1 MNRMTSPRGILV
13 ALLGTAFLS
22 AGCHLMAVGAASV
35 VLTQEFTKHA
45 HAHLVTM
52 DTGLAWAYAKA
63 TLGEISDGPI
73 EADNEARAASATVD
87 EAKVVLRVQPF
98 GEGRTKI
105 TVTVRKWGL
114 YDDAEAE
121 RVLEKIKR
129 GLR

>member
-1 MNRMTSPRGILV
+1 M
-13 ALLGTAFLS
+13 S

>member
-1 MNRMTSPRGILV
+1 MNRRTRLGRTLAAV
-13 ALLGTAFLS
+13 LGTAFLS

-45 HAHLVTM
+45 HVHLITM
-52 DTGLAWAYAKA
+52 DTGLVWAHAKA
-63 TLGEISDGPI
+63 TLGELSDGPVD
-73 EADNEARAASATVD
+73 ADNDARAASATLD
-87 EAKVVLRVQPF
+87 GAKVTLRVQRF
-98 GEGRTKI
+98 DEGRTRI
-105 TVTVRKWGL
+105 SVTARKWGL